1 MKEDWKEEDKERER
15 ARLETPQVEKSEE
28 NSGSREE
35 FWSVLE
41 IRDAVDFEESRVVE
55 LRKKIVE
62 IVWEPE
68 LNRDLVDRLVGVAVL
83 RLRGPKKGRATKS

>member
-41 IRDAVDFEESRVVE
+41 IRDAVDFEESESSSYAR
-55 LRKKIVE
+55 RS
-62 IVWEPE
+62 WRSSG
-68 LNRDLVDRLVGVAVL
+68 NRNLI
-83 RLRGPKKGRATKS
+83 ATL